1 MTDPVQQALDDVNE
15 GIGTEH
21 YGQVRAAL
29 MALKTIREALQS
41 AAQEAEDWRA
51 IEAWQ
56 NQTDRI
62 AVAIVALH
70 SAGTVPEPFTGV
82 DHGTFAAALSKA
94 AEFCRK
100 ELAK

>member
-1 MTDPVQQALDDVNE
+1 MTDPIQQALDHLQEAAHGPQCCVE
-15 GIGTEH
+15 A
-21 YGQVRAAL
+21 RA
-29 MALKTIREALQS
+29 TIARALQS

-62 AVAIVALH
+62 AVAMVALH